1 MRIFNRILNIALL
14 IIILIIALGN
24 SLYMTID
31 ASTNYRQ
38 RLPVRVGL
46 FTRDLNDDYIVL
58 LRKNFE
64 DIQRN
69 NLGKVVFTF
78 YNANFNQSTQNADIE
93 NALNKG
99 IDLILLDTVNLIEIR
114 EVINKIEAHNV
125 PVVVF
130 NRVPFSMDAIKSY
143 KKAFYVGTDSVQG
156 GTLQGKMI
164 VDAWNKYKQLIDKNK
179 DDVLQYILLIGEKL
193 NKTSMDRSTY
203 SISTIQEADIKTEEL
218 ASPILEWDMKSA
230 ENTVSALFLRYG
242 NKIEAIISNDDSM
255 AIGAVQALQKYGYN
269 KGDKLNSI
277 PVVGLDG
284 VPEAKELVSKG
295 FMLGT
300 ASQNTADIADAIYT
314 VGMNLV
320 YDRNPV
326 EGISIPYK
334 LDGTGAGFF
343 IPYETYTGPM
353 FQ

>member
-1 MRIFNRILNIALL
+1 MRIFNRILNIVL
-14 IIILIIALGN
+14 IIITLIIALGN

-46 FTRDLNDDYIVL
+46 FTRDLNDDYIIL
-58 LRKNFE
+58 LQKNFE
-64 DIQRN
+64 DIQKN
-69 NLGKVVFTF
+69 NPEKVVFTF
-78 YNANFNQSTQNADIE
+78 YNANFNQSTQNVDIE

-99 IDLILLDTVNLIEIR
+99 IDLILLDAVNLIEIR
-114 EVINKIEAHNV
+114 EVINKIAEYNV

-130 NRVPFSMDAIKSY
+130 NRVPFSMDVIKSY
-143 KKAFYVGTDSVQG
+143 KRAFYLGTDSVQG

-164 VDAWNKYKQLIDKNK
+164 VDAWNNYKQLIDKNK

-193 NKTSMDRSTY
+193 NKTSMDRSAY
-203 SISTIQEADIKTEEL
+203 SISTIQEANIKTEEL
-218 ASPILEWDMKSA
+218 AAPILNWDAESA
-230 ENTVSALFLRYG
+230 ENVVGSLFLRYG
-242 NKIEAIISNDDSM
+242 DKIEAIISNDDSM
-255 AIGAVQALQKYGYN
+255 AIGAVQALQKYGHN

-277 PVVGLDG
+277 AVVGVDG

-300 ASQNTADIADAIYT
+300 AAQNTTDIANAIYT

-334 LDGTGAGFF
+334 LDETGVAAF
-343 IPYETYTGPM
+343 IPYEAYTGSM